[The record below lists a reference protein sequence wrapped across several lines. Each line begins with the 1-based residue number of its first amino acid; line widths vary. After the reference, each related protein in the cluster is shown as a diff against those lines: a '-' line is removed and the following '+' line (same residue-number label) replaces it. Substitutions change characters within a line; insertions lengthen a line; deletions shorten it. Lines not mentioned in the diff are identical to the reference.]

1 MKTIYTAKG
10 LLFESRDLCVV
21 ACNVKNPVE
30 LNVPDSVET
39 VTGKVCIEPVINIPS
54 MKTVFLNA
62 YIDGLDMDFYYSSE
76 FEFDETRFDGIEG
89 VNYGFKDLSD
99 DLQERINDYI
109 NETLREE
116 IIGTDEYPWED
127 NY

>member
-30 LNVPDSVET
+30 LNVPDSVE
-39 VTGKVCIEPVINIPS
+39 VITGEIKIDPLTTGNKE
-54 MKTVFLNA
+54 TVFLIPELN
-62 YIDGLDMDFYYSSE
+62 GVELDYCYDYE
-76 FEFDETRFDGIEG
+76 FRFDACNFYGNDE
-89 VNYGFKDLSD
+89 VNYGFKDLTD
-99 DLQERINDYI
+99 GLQERINDYI

-116 IIGTDEYPWED
+116 IIGTDEFPWED